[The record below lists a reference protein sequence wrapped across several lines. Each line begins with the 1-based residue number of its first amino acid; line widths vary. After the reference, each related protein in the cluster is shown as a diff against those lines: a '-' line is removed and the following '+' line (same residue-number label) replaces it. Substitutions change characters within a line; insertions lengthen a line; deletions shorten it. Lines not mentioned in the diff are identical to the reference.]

1 MPDKKIVFVAF
12 SIEDERQRDFLKG
25 QSLITTSP
33 FEFVDM
39 SVKEAYKT
47 DWKDKDGSQSPEP
60 TATSFHARGS
70 RRARR
75 TSGSPARRASGR
87 AVPVALAA
95 LVVHRASQSAARP
108 FLQ

>member
-1 MPDKKIVFVAF
+1 MPDKKIVFVA

-75 TSGSPARRASGR
+75 TSGSPGRRASRRG
-87 AVPVALAA
+87 VPVAAAA